1 MKNRRQKTNKKQQV
15 AIVESL
21 DTKIA
26 KAVYAEKRFRK
37 ESSAISLTSL
47 QFVKATYFG
56 TTQRPAKISAIE
68 KGIVGILLIDGHSSF
83 STIGQILGLDVVNDK
98 AEKSI
103 LSKGFGWTSIF

>member
-26 KAVYAEKRFRK
+26 KAVYAEKK
-37 ESSAISLTSL
+37 ISERIIGYFPYEL

-68 KGIVGILLIDGHSSF
+68 
-83 STIGQILGLDVVNDK
+83 NADK
-98 AEKSI
+98 
-103 LSKGFGWTSIF
+103 